1 VPERARDARAAS
13 GGHKWPPAVYP
24 ASPAS
29 DHEAQLTNGHE
40 RPDYRFDYGD
50 AGSVATKI
58 LGIALGHASDNAFH
72 LVLCG
77 RFYMERIDHRF
88 ASHAFAGLE
97 TNRRCSG
104 IHAYLTVGDQFF
116 SPCANLDCRPIP
128 ASGFRE
134 IRGGRLARAKPLR
147 YPKSVIATFLQRCL
161 PSHESQCLRAGNRSV
176 RADAADRLQAI
187 SAASSLD
194 AV

>member
-1 VPERARDARAAS
+1 MKPNS
-13 GGHKWPPAVYP
+13 
-24 ASPAS
+24 
-29 DHEAQLTNGHE
+29 LTGTN
-40 RPDYRFDYGD
+40 
-50 AGSVATKI
+50 ALT
-58 LGIALGHASDNAFH
+58 IALIMATPVQWRRRSWALLWGMLLINAFH

>member
-1 VPERARDARAAS
+1 VPETLAPLLVGINGLQPYIRLHQHLIMKPNS
-13 GGHKWPPAVYP
+13 
-24 ASPAS
+24 
-29 DHEAQLTNGHE
+29 LTGTN
-40 RPDYRFDYGD
+40 
-50 AGSVATKI
+50 ALT
-58 LGIALGHASDNAFH
+58 IALIMATPVQWRRRSWALLWGMLLINAFH